1 MRLIDADALLDK
13 FEWKE
18 DGPLY
23 IRALRTMIEAAPT
36 IYAVQHTDDVI
47 QRMQDIKQAQI
58 EKAYDLGYAEGEADA
73 EPQWIPCSERLP
85 ETEDVYLVTV
95 HPDYVPQGC
104 KQVDLMYY
112 FEGEWQ
118 FFNEKAEWEKWPD
131 PIIAWMPLPEP
142 YKVKTEE

>member
-13 FEWKE
+13 FEWKV
-18 DGPLY
+18 DSPLY
-23 IRALRTMIEAAPT
+23 IRIIRAT
-36 IYAVQHTDDVI
+36 I
-47 QRMQDIKQAQI
+47 
-58 EKAYDLGYAEGEADA
+58 KAEPSIDA

-85 ETEDVYLVTV
+85 ETEDVYLVT

-104 KQVDLMYY
+104 KQVDRMYY
-112 FEGEWQ
+112 FEGEWRWL
-118 FFNEKAEWEKWPD
+118 NGKVEWEKWPD